1 MENKLINQ
9 NIERLD
15 IKDNI
20 INILKDNNITK
31 IGQLCKKSRS
41 DLKNIGL
48 EKFEIDKVSI
58 ELELNGLL
66 LR

>member
-20 INILKDNNITK
+20 INILKNNNITK

>member
-20 INILKDNNITK
+20 INILKNNNITK

-48 EKFEIDKVSI
+48 EKF
-58 ELELNGLL
+58 
-66 LR
+66 